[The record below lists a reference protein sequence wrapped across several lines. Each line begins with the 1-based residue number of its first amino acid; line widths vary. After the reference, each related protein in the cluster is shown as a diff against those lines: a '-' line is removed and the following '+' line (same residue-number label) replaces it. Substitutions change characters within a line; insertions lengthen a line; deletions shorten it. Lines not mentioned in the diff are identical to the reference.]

1 MAGRKRRPWAR
12 RMAERPMAPARLH
25 SSAGRGTICR
35 AAAPLKRGNKMSDEP
50 VRQEQE
56 EPISENR
63 RQAMKK
69 LGKYGLYTA
78 PALLAVLDAALLV
91 LW

>member
-1 MAGRKRRPWAR
+1 
-12 RMAERPMAPARLH
+12 
-25 SSAGRGTICR
+25 
-35 AAAPLKRGNKMSDEP
+35 MSDEP

-56 EPISENR
+56 EPISEDR

-78 PALLAVLDAALLV
+78 PALLAVLDAAQAAPPISARLG
-91 LW
+91 

>member
-1 MAGRKRRPWAR
+1 
-12 RMAERPMAPARLH
+12 
-25 SSAGRGTICR
+25 
-35 AAAPLKRGNKMSDEP
+35 MSDEP

-56 EPISENR
+56 EPISEDR

-78 PALLAVLDAALLV
+78 PALLAVLDAAQANNV
-91 LW
+91 VSGFVGPP